1 MESGDATV
9 LRPARPLHVSSLQEC
24 CVNTL
29 TKYRQYLGDVGFMDA
44 ESLRSVLWHCNP
56 TQLAH
61 IEDETLVGSDRNL
74 EWYTWHLWKRLLEAD
89 FGDGGLQAPE
99 LESEK
104 PVDYVPPRGI
114 SDDPADYRTLYLHRK
129 EELEAKTA
137 AAKERIAAAVQQVQ
151 EAKESRKAKMID
163 KLATSKRAR
172 SSSGASRVQTS
183 SVMSAYMHKPRAD
196 SRSSV
201 MSKPGA
207 QLKLLSELGLVKKAP
222 PRSTTTVRIIKPSPV
237 PSAAVGHSSSLAGAQ
252 LLSKAT
258 GGNLGKT
265 SVGNNRGMHI
275 AAQTP
280 QVAARAAAVAAV
292 AAART
297 TPTSSPSG
305 TSAAGLARSSHL
317 GSSGS
322 KGRPLPLASQ
332 GEPKGST
339 KRLADGPFEPEDP
352 PPSKRSAAKAPGLS
366 GGGGSPDGGGEAGPP
381 RADPRI
387 MFPRQAPPAH
397 TPGQSKFAVPTVRP
411 VTASASPGSP
421 VQQQQPRRA
430 GAGAP
435 GARTGGANKAL
446 TIRPADDL

>member
-1 MESGDATV
+1 MESGEATV
-9 LRPARPLHVSSLQEC
+9 PRPARPVHVSSLQEC

-44 ESLRSVLWHCNP
+44 ESLRSVLWHCSP
-56 TQLAH
+56 TQLSH
-61 IEDETLVGSDRNL
+61 IEDETLVGSNRNL

-89 FGDGGLQAPE
+89 FGDGGLQAPD

-163 KLATSKRAR
+163 KLVPSKRAR
-172 SSSGASRVQTS
+172 SSSSGPSRAQPA

-196 SRSSV
+196 SRSSL

-222 PRSTTTVRIIKPSPV
+222 PRSTTVVRVIKPSPV

-258 GGNLGKT
+258 GGHLGKT

-280 QVAARAAAVAAV
+280 KVAARAAAVAAV

-297 TPTSSPSG
+297 TPTSSPNCTTPGAGDGRSYHMG
-305 TSAAGLARSSHL
+305 TSSS
-317 GSSGS
+317 
-322 KGRPLPLASQ
+322 A
-332 GEPKGST
+332 KGST
-339 KRLADGPFEPEDP
+339 KRLADEPLEADP
-352 PPSKRSAAKAPGLS
+352 PPSKRSAGATVPGLS
-366 GGGGSPDGGGEAGPP
+366 GKGGSPNGKGEAGPP
-381 RADPRI
+381 RPDPRV
-387 MFPRQAPPAH
+387 MFPRQTPPAH

-411 VTASASPGSP
+411 VTTSTSPGSSP
-421 VQQQQPRRA
+421 GQKQQQQPRRP
-430 GAGAP
+430 GAGNP
-435 GARTGGANKAL
+435 NVKLGGAKAL
-446 TIRPADDL
+446 AIRPSDDL